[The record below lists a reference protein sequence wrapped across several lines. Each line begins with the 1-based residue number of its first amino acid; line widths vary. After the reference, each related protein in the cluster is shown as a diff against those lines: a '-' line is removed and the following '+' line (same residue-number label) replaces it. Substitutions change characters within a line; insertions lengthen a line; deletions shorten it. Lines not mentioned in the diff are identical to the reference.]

1 MKNIVYYSLIV
12 SLCFLGFWIGFL
24 IVDYS
29 IDDRKITID
38 YSIKNYHFFFDKRAI
53 STGILKSGWSQPEV
67 WGVWSISEVASLS
80 LPVKKTSIKNISLQF
95 DIKIFKGG
103 KAPQQIDILING
115 QHAKSWKYAKKRE
128 LHKRFIEFSLPKK
141 PSSEHLK
148 ISFKISNPVSPKEL
162 KLSRDARRLGIG
174 ISQLNVTTTSWD
186 PLHIIQ

>member
-1 MKNIVYYSLIV
+1 MKKLTNYSLVIF
-12 SLCFLGFWIGFL
+12 LCLFGFGIGFL
-24 IVDYS
+24 IIDYS
-29 IDDRKITID
+29 IDERKTTID

-53 STGILKSGWSQPEV
+53 STGTLKSGWSHPEE
-67 WGVWSISEVASLS
+67 WGVWSVGEVATLL
-80 LPVKKTSIKNISLQF
+80 LPIKKNSIKDISLQF
-95 DIKIFKGG
+95 DIQIFKGG
-103 KAPQQIDILING
+103 KAPQKIDILIND
-115 QHAKSWKYAKKRE
+115 QYAKSWNYADKRD

-174 ISQLNVTTTSWD
+174 ISQLNVTTSSWD